1 MGQAG
6 LEARGLQVEDGLA
19 ALGQVAVV
27 CRDERRAREDAVDV
41 AGIAQR
47 GFLCERALKREL
59 NGRGLR
65 RIIRAR
71 PGRRA
76 AALGHQAVKVN
87 VGNGHI
93 TGEEL
98 GRGKLRAVFVDEVLP
113 RKDHIGRGLALARV
127 RVGIGTVEARTLVG
141 DEAAAIVCLADNLVG
156 SRRIE
161 NHRCAGKCHLGR
173 RRRWHPQ
180 VLANLNA
187 KHYVLG
193 TLVTATVDKPRAK
206 RHRTL
211 AGKFNPNGIGRCR
224 SKPAALIELAIIGQ
238 ILLGR
243 QAQQLAR
250 AAHGGAVVDVLGH
263 RNGKT
268 DRKDDRQLA
277 SLIEDAHKR
286 RLAGM
291 QQRAVM
297 EQVRRGIAGQVKLG
311 QHKRTNAA
319 LGSLANSRQCHLGI
333 ALDIGHANPRRS
345 RRHTQKAIVLN
356 LAV

>member
-1 MGQAG
+1 MRRTKARHGDGRDTGTRQAQGIERAHGHEQRQRGIEAARKADDGRLGARVGKAG

-27 CRDERRAREDAVDV
+27 CRDKGRAREDAVDV
-41 AGIAQR
+41 AGIAQG
-47 GFLCERALKREL
+47 GFFCERALKREL

-65 RIIRAR
+65 CIIRAR
-71 PGRRA
+71 PRRRA
-76 AALGHQAVKVN
+76 ATLGHQAVKIN
-87 VGNGHI
+87 IGHRHVA
-93 TGEEL
+93 GEQL
-98 GRGKLRAVFVDEVLP
+98 GRGELGAVFVDEILP
-113 RKDHIGRGLALARV
+113 RKDHVGRGLALARV
-127 RVGIGTVEARTLVG
+127 RVGISAVQTRALVG
-141 DEAAAIVCLADNLVG
+141 NEAAAIVSLADDLVR

-161 NHRCAGKCHLGR
+161 DHRCAGKRHLGR
-173 RRRWHPQ
+173 RGRRHPQ

-211 AGKFNPNGIGRCR
+211 AGKFNPHGIGRCR
-224 SKPAALIELAIIGQ
+224 SKPAALVELAIIGQ

-277 SLIEDAHKR
+277 GLIENTHER
-286 RLAGM
+286 RLASM
-291 QQRAVM
+291 Q
-297 EQVRRGIAGQVKLG
+297 
-311 QHKRTNAA
+311 
-319 LGSLANSRQCHLGI
+319 
-333 ALDIGHANPRRS
+333 
-345 RRHTQKAIVLN
+345 
-356 LAV
+356 